1 MKKIIFSISALL
13 MAFSCMNEKETAPVV
28 AGETISYFTAGF
40 EMEEPAEA
48 IEEDTKTILNTTDWS
63 VSWVAEDPVT
73 VSDGSQ
79 SYLFKAS
86 SAGASTTLTPVEAS
100 LELPAGKTYYA
111 LYPTDEAAQWD
122 GSKVTFTTPSVVTP
136 VASTFPYN
144 ASVAT
149 TNT

>member
-63 VSWVAEDPVT
+63 VSW
-73 VSDGSQ
+73 
-79 SYLFKAS
+79 AS
-86 SAGASTTLTPVEAS
+86 RPYIIPRRLSA
-100 LELPAGKTYYA
+100 
-111 LYPTDEAAQWD
+111 
-122 GSKVTFTTPSVVTP
+122 
-136 VASTFPYN
+136 
-144 ASVAT
+144 
-149 TNT
+149 